1 MRHWFL
7 LLVAGIVAV
16 LGGVIALL
24 NPVAATITATTIV
37 AWLFLFMGSLQVIAA
52 FGTMGMW
59 TRIWTAALG
68 ALAIVIGGWI
78 LTNPIAGTLVLTWT
92 IGVLFL
98 VEGIVKLVLAFVARQ
113 SPYFWAMLLSGAV
126 SVVLG
131 GMILG
136 RFPETALTI
145 PGILMAVDLIST
157 GVALVALALHL
168 KGARGAAQA

>member
-1 MRHWFL
+1 MKHWFL

-16 LGGVIALL
+16 AGGLLALF
-24 NPVAATITATTIV
+24 NPVAATVTATTIV
-37 AWLFLFMGSLQVIAA
+37 AWLFLLMGALQVIAA
-52 FGTMGMW
+52 LGTMSMG
-59 TRIWTAALG
+59 TRIWTAVLG

-78 LTNPIAGTLVLTWT
+78 LTNPIAGTMVLTWT

-113 SPYFWAMLLSGAV
+113 SPYFWAMLFSGAV

-136 RFPETALTI
+136 RFPASALTI

-168 KGARGAAQA
+168 KGTRGTAQA

>member
-1 MRHWFL
+1 MKHWFL
-7 LLVAGIVAV
+7 LLGAGVVAVAGGLVA
-16 LGGVIALL
+16 LI
-24 NPVAATITATTIV
+24 NPVAATIAATTIV
-37 AWLFLFMGSLQVIAA
+37 AWLFLFMGALQIVAA
-52 FGTMGMW
+52 FGSMGLW

-78 LTNPIAGTLVLTWT
+78 LTHPIAGTMVLTWT

-126 SVVLG
+126 SVILG

-136 RFPETALTI
+136 RFPQAALTV

-157 GVALVALALHL
+157 GVALVVLALHV
-168 KGARGAAQA
+168 KAARGGASA

>member
-1 MRHWFL
+1 MKHWFL
-7 LLVAGIVAV
+7 LLVAGLVAV

-37 AWLFLFMGSLQVIAA
+37 AWLFLFMGALQVVAA

>member
-1 MRHWFL
+1 MKHWFL

-16 LGGVIALL
+16 AGGLLALF

-37 AWLFLFMGSLQVIAA
+37 AWLFLFMGALQVVAA

-78 LTNPIAGTLVLTWT
+78 LTNPIAGTMVLTWT

-168 KGARGAAQA
+168 KGAKGTAQA